1 MTNFQWLPCKVV
13 ARHLTPDRFFS
24 PNLSLIRYH
33 PIQSHAAQPIPWDRL
48 ERNGKS
54 LTKWINE
61 GVHPAVTAARLA
73 RVLGVP
79 KDTGSQEAP
88 PPRSSGRRDFG
99 VSPRQ
104 ERRARGSEPTASVLR
119 SPGGVLTRPPG
130 APGPPTPMAWCPRGA
145 SPLKHWRV
153 GGGLAEH
160 AARGSR
166 ADDRG
171 KPGLRGRRVDA
182 GEKRGALGSPEGVVL
197 SPTLQS
203 PHRTQLGAPAR
214 LQVSHPWGWP
224 VTQSSLSGKH
234 GSPLSHVPS

>member
-33 PIQSHAAQPIPWDRL
+33 PIESHAAQPIPWDRL

-88 PPRSSGRRDFG
+88 PPRSSGRRGLG
-99 VSPRQ
+99 VSPRR
-104 ERRARGSEPTASVLR
+104 ERRARGPEPTASVLR

-182 GEKRGALGSPEGVVL
+182 GEKQGLWAAQRARFSAPRCRVPTARSSGPPPACRCHTPGAG
-197 SPTLQS
+197 
-203 PHRTQLGAPAR
+203 R
-214 LQVSHPWGWP
+214 
-224 VTQSSLSGKH
+224 
-234 GSPLSHVPS
+234 